1 MTPHGLFPAI
11 VLLAGAA
18 ISGQAQEKPK
28 SWGWR
33 GDGSGV
39 YPEATP
45 PIAWSHKSKE
55 LQGLSCQAE
64 KPNPDSKRARSD
76 LSDGVIKEWLVLG
89 PFDAKGADKA
99 KPFASFQF
107 KNEAGLAPA
116 PGDMTDGKAWKTI
129 ETIGSFIEPAL
140 VFKQD
145 MLEKAACFY
154 TNIHSAED
162 AEIYLN
168 TRTRWWSKANSLEVW
183 LNGTK
188 LSGHP
193 PVVKFKKGWNR
204 LLMKVIST
212 AVRPEKDEGKDLQ
225 PNFGVLLWTANKQAE
240 YITENIV
247 WKTPLPQDLKAWG
260 RRWSSASQPVIAGDR
275 VFATA
280 EPQTLT
286 CFDRDTGKI
295 LWMRSVNFRDVAT
308 AEEREKKAKYFTEID
323 PLNRRVKELDR
334 LADTRALT
342 PEEITEKASADKE
355 LFKLTFKV
363 NPKKYYKV
371 SIQEGGMSAPTPV
384 TDGKRI
390 YVYYGGSGI
399 VACYDL
405 GGTRQWIYH
414 LPAPAAHHC
423 YASSP
428 CIVDGKLLFL
438 GGQKGKQYDR
448 IRTLVSLD
456 CITGKELIQEDI
468 GTGSPIAS
476 SLMPGKFAGRDVLAM
491 RGLLDPKT
499 GKTICRI
506 DYMQGIPSPI
516 FIGEK
521 VFFVSGAW
529 GRWSKNPFSYLEFPN
544 GDLNKPRR
552 TIIPFTT
559 EDEYLK
565 YPGRFNDALS
575 LICSPIHHEGL
586 VYFTR
591 PDGLLFVID
600 VVANQIVYMKYLQ
613 TNWWTDGQRGQDS
626 ASLTMDGKHLYY
638 FDISGTCIIFKPGRK
653 YEEVARN
660 RIEQATP
667 LGYINNFK
675 STPIIDGERIY
686 LKAEDHLYCI
696 GKK

>member
-1 MTPHGLFPAI
+1 MTTRDLI
-11 VLLAGAA
+11 LSISLLAAAA
-18 ISGQAQEKPK
+18 ISGQAQEEPQ

-33 GDGSGV
+33 GDGSGR

-45 PIAWSHKSKE
+45 PLAWSQKSKE
-55 LQGLSCQAE
+55 LRGLSCQAE
-64 KPNPDSKRARSD
+64 RPNPDSKRARSD

-99 KPFASFQF
+99 KPFENFQL
-107 KNEAGLAPA
+107 KDEAGLSPA
-116 PGDMTDGKAWKTI
+116 PGDMTDGKAWKAT
-129 ETIGSFIEPAL
+129 ETIGSLVEPAL

-168 TRTRWWSKANSLEVW
+168 ARTRWWSKLNSLEVW

-193 PVVKFKKGWNR
+193 PVVTFKKGWNR

-212 AVRPEKDEGKDLQ
+212 AVMPEKDEGKDLQ

-240 YITENIV
+240 YVTENIL

-260 RRWSSASQPVIAGDR
+260 RKWSSASQPVIAGDK

-286 CFDRDTGKI
+286 CFNKDTGKI
-295 LWMRSVNFRDVAT
+295 LWMRSVNFSDVAT

-323 PLNRRVKELDR
+323 PLNRRAKELDR

-342 PEEITEKASADKE
+342 PEEITEKASADKG

-405 GGTRQWIYH
+405 DGNRQWIYH

-438 GGQKGKQYDR
+438 GGQKGKQYNR

-456 CITGKELIQEDI
+456 CMTGKELFQEDI
-468 GTGSPIAS
+468 GTGSTIAS
-476 SLMPGKFAGRDVLAM
+476 SPMPGKIADRDVLAM

-506 DYMQGIPSPI
+506 DYMHGIPSPI
-516 FIGEK
+516 F
-521 VFFVSGAW
+521 
-529 GRWSKNPFSYLEFPN
+529 
-544 GDLNKPRR
+544 
-552 TIIPFTT
+552 
-559 EDEYLK
+559 
-565 YPGRFNDALS
+565 
-575 LICSPIHHEGL
+575 
-586 VYFTR
+586 
-591 PDGLLFVID
+591 
-600 VVANQIVYMKYLQ
+600 
-613 TNWWTDGQRGQDS
+613 
-626 ASLTMDGKHLYY
+626 
-638 FDISGTCIIFKPGRK
+638 
-653 YEEVARN
+653 
-660 RIEQATP
+660 
-667 LGYINNFK
+667 
-675 STPIIDGERIY
+675 
-686 LKAEDHLYCI
+686 
-696 GKK
+696 